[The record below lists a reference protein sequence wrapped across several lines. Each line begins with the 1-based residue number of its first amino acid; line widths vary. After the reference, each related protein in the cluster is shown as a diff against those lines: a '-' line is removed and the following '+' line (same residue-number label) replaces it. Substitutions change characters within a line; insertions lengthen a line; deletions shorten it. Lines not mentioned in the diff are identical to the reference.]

1 MVATAQPVTTMTG
14 DEFLRQY
21 GDASGVE
28 LVKGKLVRI
37 PMPGADHGEVCTNA
51 GVILHQYVKPQKLGR
66 VMNDD
71 TFIRTTSNPDGYRGA
86 DVVFISYERLP
97 ADQPTPTGALTPPLE
112 LVIEVRSPSDSISA
126 MSNKAYEYLEAGVKC
141 VVVLD
146 PPTESAAI
154 YRSNELPQRFHN
166 GDTLALPDDVLP
178 GFAVPVA
185 KFFE

>member
-1 MVATAQPVTTMTG
+1 MTG

-37 PMPGADHGEVCTNA
+37 PMPAPDHGLVCAKATYLLMDFAMRNS
-51 GVILHQYVKPQKLGR
+51 LGR
-66 VMNDD
+66 VMSND
-71 TFIRTTSNPDGYRGA
+71 TFIRTTTDPVGYRGA
-86 DVVFISYERLP
+86 DVCYVSFNTLP
-97 ADQPTPTGALTPPLE
+97 AEQSPPKPALIPPME
-112 LVIEVRSPSDSISA
+112 LVVEVRSPSDSIGA

-141 VVVLD
+141 VVVFD
-146 PPTESAAI
+146 PPTESAAV
-154 YRSNELPQRFHN
+154 YRADELPQRFHN
-166 GDTLALPDDVLP
+166 GDTLTLPEDVLP